1 MPLTAFINRRT
12 LLAFFALLVGFLLI
26 TFVMPFF
33 SLIRERKAYEVSIQL
48 TGALAVFWLTT
59 LIGA

>member
-12 LLAFFALLVGFLLI
+12 LLAFFALIVGFLLI

-48 TGALAVFWLTT
+48 TGALAVFFLTT
-59 LIGA
+59 LFGS